1 MDTLLRLS
9 KLIDKL
15 NDRFAEIAKWAV
27 LASCVISAGN
37 ALVRYLANYSSNSLL
52 EIQWYLFGAC
62 VMLGAA
68 QVLRLNEH
76 VRVDVLYGNYPGKV
90 QAIVDL
96 AGILLFLIPV
106 MVLMIYFSW
115 PLFVKMYQ
123 TGEMSSNSGGLIR
136 WPAMLLLPV
145 GFTLLLLQGI
155 SEAIKRA
162 AWLGHRYD
170 GDFHYER
177 PLQ

>member
-1 MDTLLRLS
+1 
-9 KLIDKL
+9 
-15 NDRFAEIAKWAV
+15 V
-27 LASCVISAGN
+27 
-37 ALVRYLANYSSNSLL
+37 VRYLADYSSNAFL
-52 EIQWYLFGAC
+52 EIQWYFVAAC
-62 VMLGAA
+62 VMVGAS

-76 VRVDVLYGNYPGKV
+76 VRVDVLYGQYSGRV
-90 QAIVDL
+90 QAWIDL
-96 AGILLFLIPV
+96 LGLLFFLVPV

-115 PLFVKMYQ
+115 PLFVSMYQ

-145 GFTLLLLQGI
+145 GFTLVLLQGI

-162 AWLGHRYD
+162 AWLGGQYQ
-170 GDFHYER
+170 GEFHYER

>member
-1 MDTLLRLS
+1 MEMLLRLS
-9 KLIDKL
+9 KLIDGV

-37 ALVRYLANYSSNSLL
+37 ALVRYLANYSSNSWL
-52 EIQWYLFGAC
+52 EIQWYLFAAC

-76 VRVDVLYGNYPGKV
+76 VRVDVLYGQYPGKV
-90 QAIVDL
+90 QALVDL
-96 AGILLFLIPV
+96 AGLLLFLMPV
-106 MVLMIYFSW
+106 MVMMIYFSW
-115 PLFVKMYQ
+115 PLFMKMYT

-136 WPAMLLLPV
+136 WPAMLMLPV

-155 SEAIKRA
+155 SEAIKRV
-162 AWLGHRYD
+162 AWLNHKYQGE
-170 GDFHYER
+170 FHYER

>member
-1 MDTLLRLS
+1 MDLLLRLTR
-9 KLIDKL
+9 LIDGI
-15 NDRFAEIAKWAV
+15 NNRFAEIAKWAV

-37 ALVRYLANYSSNSLL
+37 ALVRYLANYSSNSWL

-76 VRVDVLYGNYPGKV
+76 VRVDVIYGQYSGRM

-96 AGILLFLIPV
+96 VGLLIFLMPV

-115 PLFVKMYQ
+115 PLFLQMYR
-123 TGEMSSNSGGLIR
+123 TGEMSGNSGGLIR

-145 GFTLLLLQGI
+145 GFTLVLLQGI
-155 SEAIKRA
+155 SEAIKRV
-162 AWLGHRYD
+162 AWLAHKYD
-170 GDFHYER
+170 GEFHYER

>member
-1 MDTLLRLS
+1 MNALLKLS
-9 KLIDKL
+9 KLIDAL

-27 LASCVISAGN
+27 LASCAISAGN
-37 ALVRYLANYSSNSLL
+37 ALMRYLVNYSSNSWL

-76 VRVDVLYGNYPGKV
+76 VRVDVVYGQYSGRA
-90 QAIVDL
+90 QALVDL
-96 AGILLFLIPV
+96 AGLLLFLMPV

-115 PLFVKMYQ
+115 PLFMQMY
-123 TGEMSSNSGGLIR
+123 TSGEMSGNSGGLIR
-136 WPAMLLLPV
+136 WPAMLLLPL
-145 GFTLLLLQGI
+145 GFSLVLLQGV
-155 SEAIKRA
+155 SEAIKRV

-170 GDFHYER
+170 GDFLYER

>member
-1 MDTLLRLS
+1 METLLRLS
-9 KLIDKL
+9 KLIDGL

-37 ALVRYLANYSSNSLL
+37 AIVRYLANYSSNSWL
-52 EIQWYLFGAC
+52 EIQWYLFAAC

-76 VRVDVLYGNYPGKV
+76 VRVDVLYGQYPGKV
-90 QAIVDL
+90 QAIIDL
-96 AGILLFLIPV
+96 TGLVLFLMPV
-106 MVLMIYFSW
+106 MFLMIYFAW
-115 PLFVKMYQ
+115 PVFMRMYL

-155 SEAIKRA
+155 SEAIKRV
-162 AWLGHRYD
+162 AWLGHRYQ
-170 GDFHYER
+170 GEFHYER

>member
-1 MDTLLRLS
+1 MRPLLAIARAIDRMNAAFGTL
-9 KLIDKL
+9 
-15 NDRFAEIAKWAV
+15 AAAAV
-27 LASCVISAGN
+27 FVACMVSAGN
-37 ALVRYLANYSSNSLL
+37 ATVRYVASSSSNAWL

-76 VRVDVLYGNYPGKV
+76 VRVDVLYGQYPGKV
-90 QAIVDL
+90 QALVDL
-96 AGILLFLIPV
+96 AGLLLFLMPV
-106 MVLMIYFSW
+106 MLLMVYFAW
-115 PLFVKMYQ
+115 PVFMRMYM

-145 GFTLLLLQGI
+145 GFTLVLLQGI
-155 SEAIKRA
+155 SEAIKRV
-162 AWLGHRYD
+162 AWLNHRYE
-170 GDFHYER
+170 GEFTYER

>member
-1 MDTLLRLS
+1 MDALL
-9 KLIDKL
+9 KVAKAIDAL
-15 NDRFAEIAKWAV
+15 NDRFAGIAKWAV
-27 LASCVISAGN
+27 LLSCLISAAN
-37 ALVRYLANYSSNSLL
+37 AVVRYLADYSSNAFL
-52 EIQWYLFGAC
+52 EIQWYFFAAC
-62 VMLGAA
+62 VMLGAS

-76 VRVDVLYGNYPGKV
+76 VRVDVLYGQYSGRV
-90 QAIVDL
+90 QAWIDL
-96 AGILLFLIPV
+96 LGLLFFLVPV

-115 PLFVKMYQ
+115 PLFVSMYQ

-145 GFTLLLLQGI
+145 GFTLVLLQGI

-162 AWLGHRYD
+162 AWLGGQYQ
-170 GDFHYER
+170 GEFHYER

>member
-1 MDTLLRLS
+1 MNALLQLS
-9 KLIDKL
+9 RLIDAL

-27 LASCVISAGN
+27 LASCAISAGN
-37 ALVRYLANYSSNSLL
+37 ALMRYLVNYSSNSWL

-76 VRVDVLYGNYPGKV
+76 VRVDVVYGQYSGRA
-90 QAIVDL
+90 QALVDL
-96 AGILLFLIPV
+96 AGLLLFLMPV

-115 PLFVKMYQ
+115 PLFMQMY
-123 TGEMSSNSGGLIR
+123 TSGEMSGNSGGLIR
-136 WPAMLLLPV
+136 WPAMLLLPL
-145 GFTLLLLQGI
+145 GFSLVLLQGV
-155 SEAIKRA
+155 SEAIKRV

-170 GDFHYER
+170 GDFLYER

>member
-1 MDTLLRLS
+1 MEMMLRLS
-9 KLIDKL
+9 KLIDGL

-27 LASCVISAGN
+27 LASCVISASN
-37 ALVRYLANYSSNSLL
+37 AVVRYLANYSSNAWL
-52 EIQWYLFGAC
+52 EIQWYMFAAC

-76 VRVDVLYGNYPGKV
+76 VRVDVLYGQYSGKV
-90 QAIVDL
+90 QALVDL
-96 AGILLFLIPV
+96 AGLLLFLMPV
-106 MVLMIYFSW
+106 MVMMIYFSW
-115 PLFVKMYQ
+115 PLFVKMLT

-136 WPAMLLLPV
+136 WPAMLMLPV

-155 SEAIKRA
+155 SEAIKRV
-162 AWLGHRYD
+162 AWLNHKYD
-170 GDFHYER
+170 GEFHYER

>member
-1 MDTLLRLS
+1 MDLLLRLTR
-9 KLIDKL
+9 LIDSV
-15 NDRFAEIAKWAV
+15 NNRFAEIAKWAV

-37 ALVRYLANYSSNSLL
+37 AMVRYLASYSSNSWL

-76 VRVDVLYGNYPGKV
+76 VRVDVFYGQYPGRV
-90 QAIVDL
+90 QALVDL
-96 AGILLFLIPV
+96 AGLLLFLVPV

-115 PLFVKMYQ
+115 PLFLQMYR
-123 TGEMSSNSGGLIR
+123 TGEMSGNSGGLIR

-145 GFTLLLLQGI
+145 GFTLVLLQGI
-155 SEAIKRA
+155 SEAIKRV
-162 AWLGHRYD
+162 AWLTNRYD
-170 GDFHYER
+170 GEFHYER

>member
-1 MDTLLRLS
+1 MDMLLRLS

-15 NDRFAEIAKWAV
+15 NDGFAEIAKWAV

-37 ALVRYLANYSSNSLL
+37 ALVRYLANYSSNSWL

-76 VRVDVLYGNYPGKV
+76 VRVDVLYGQYPGKV
-90 QAIVDL
+90 QALVDL
-96 AGILLFLIPV
+96 AGLLLFLMPV
-106 MVLMIYFSW
+106 MLLMVYFAW
-115 PLFVKMYQ
+115 PVFMRMYM

-145 GFTLLLLQGI
+145 GFTLVLLQGI
-155 SEAIKRA
+155 SEAIKRV
-162 AWLGHRYD
+162 AWLNHRYE
-170 GDFHYER
+170 GEFTYER